1 MRILSVIAVL
11 IAYGSLYP
19 GNFSTP
25 DAGAVTQFLTDW
37 RLFTSPGDLLGNIA
51 LFFPLG
57 VAGILFGSSRVDA
70 RIRAAGLLF
79 FALVYS
85 FTLQL
90 AQVWLP
96 SRSAALADVLWN
108 MTGMLSG
115 MAVAHMLGKRSPGN
129 AHPFD
134 AAALVPLLVLM
145 LWLLT
150 ELLPLVPTLDWQKFK
165 DALKPLFLEFNI
177 SVPAA
182 AMHAAGALIAG
193 SAFMALRRQ
202 PAAWLGSALAIVWA
216 GKIVIVNLTL
226 DASLL
231 IGSLAGYA
239 GCLVLSRLGR
249 AKLFAAAF
257 WLLLVAWSLV
267 ALTPFSPASGGT
279 FNGIPFAT
287 MLRGSMETSARGLVQ
302 SLFIYT
308 ALLWLLQ
315 RTGMGITRAM
325 VGLVAWSCLIEL
337 TQMGLLGR
345 TADVTEPILLL
356 LIGWALSGMQKHGDP
371 ARRETE
377 MPALEPYPLLAVR
390 TAASGKRTLALV
402 AIGIGMC
409 VAIGWL
415 IMRSPLVPYNVR
427 ELVYQGHPFRSLVLL
442 AALLY
447 WAMGFPILIVQWL
460 ARGGLYLLSFPPL
473 ALLHG
478 SVAWL
483 MLWSAVPSESIHDI
497 VGSPVLNWPWEWEIL
512 GRFLA
517 LFSLWSVAA
526 TAGTVIAARRS
537 LPGTNGAQS
546 ALLGWTI
553 GACLFVPVS
562 YYIVVMTASTDNLVE
577 LMAGNGSVSAFL
589 LIGLALAGIS
599 FGGTK
604 AALAFIPG
612 TTGQTTAVAWV
623 LASGALAYLAIY
635 FGTEQVIVKY
645 NQVFSALQFLL
656 SSDRS
661 HLAGPG
667 ELAVRYIALW
677 SALLA
682 AIVMVQYPIWRW
694 AISDRREPRA
704 VQSLASAT
712 PEPD

>member
-1 MRILSVIAVL
+1 MRILSVITVL

-25 DAGAVTQFLTDW
+25 DPGAVKQFLTDW

-57 VAGILFGSSRVDA
+57 VAGILFGSGRGDATIRV
-70 RIRAAGLLF
+70 AGLLL

-85 FTLQL
+85 FILQL

-115 MAVAHMLGKRSPGN
+115 MAAAHVLGKRSPGS

-134 AAALVPLLVLM
+134 AASLVPLLVLI

-165 DALKPLFLEFNI
+165 DALKPLLAEFNI
-177 SVPAA
+177 SFSAV
-182 AMHAAGALIAG
+182 AMHAAGVFVAG
-193 SAFMALRRQ
+193 SAFVALGRQ
-202 PAAWLGSALAIVWA
+202 PAAWLGSALALVWV
-216 GKIVIVNLTL
+216 GKVVIVNLTL
-226 DASLL
+226 DTSLL

-239 GCLVLSRLGR
+239 GCLALSRLGH
-249 AKLFAAAF
+249 AKLFEAAF
-257 WLLLVAWSLV
+257 WLLLIAWSII

-287 MLRGSMETSARGLVQ
+287 MLRGSMETGARGLVQ

-315 RTGMGITRAM
+315 RTRMGIAKAAA
-325 VGLVAWSCLIEL
+325 GLVVWSCLIEL
-337 TQMGLLGR
+337 AQMGLLGR

-356 LIGWALSGMQKHGDP
+356 LVGWALSAVQKHGDP
-371 ARRETE
+371 TRQETVT
-377 MPALEPYPLLAVR
+377 PVSQPRPLVAVP
-390 TAASGKRTLALV
+390 TGASGKRALASM

-415 IMRSPLVPYNVR
+415 ITRSPLIPYNVR
-427 ELVYQGHPFRSLVLL
+427 ELVYEGHPFRSLLL
-442 AALLY
+442 LVALLY

-460 ARGGLYLLSFPPL
+460 ARGELYLLSFPPL
-473 ALLHG
+473 VLLHG
-478 SVAWL
+478 LIAWL
-483 MLWSAVPSESIHDI
+483 LLWSAVPNESIHDI
-497 VGSPVLNWPWEWEIL
+497 VGAPVLHWPWEWEIL

-517 LFSLWSVAA
+517 LFSFWSVAA
-526 TAGTVIAARRS
+526 TAGAVIAAKRF

-546 ALLGWTI
+546 ALLGWAI
-553 GACLFVPVS
+553 GACLFLPIS
-562 YYIVVMTASTDNLVE
+562 YYIVVMAASTDNLVE
-577 LMAGNGSVSAFL
+577 LMAGNGSVGAFL
-589 LIGLALAGIS
+589 LIGLAMAGIS
-599 FGGTK
+599 FGGVKTTL
-604 AALAFIPG
+604 ALIPG
-612 TTGQTTAVAWV
+612 TAGRTSAVAWV

-677 SALLA
+677 SALIG
-682 AIVMVQYPIWRW
+682 AIVMVQYPLWRW
-694 AISDRREPRA
+694 AVSNRGGPIA
-704 VQSLASAT
+704 V
-712 PEPD
+712 